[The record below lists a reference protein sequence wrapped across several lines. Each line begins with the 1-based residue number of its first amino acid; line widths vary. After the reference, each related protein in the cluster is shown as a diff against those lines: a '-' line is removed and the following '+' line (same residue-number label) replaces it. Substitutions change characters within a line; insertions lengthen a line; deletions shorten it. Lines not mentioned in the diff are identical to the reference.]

1 MCKHPKGVLCVTP
14 AVVTHT
20 DKMSQT
26 IKKISVTYDAV
37 NSSNTFTNGDILHG
51 RVTVETAK
59 DTKID
64 TLLIKFKG
72 KAFVRWTERHGKT
85 THTYWDKEK
94 YFTSEQ
100 YFIKEHKDNGKLYE
114 HVM

>member
-1 MCKHPKGVLCVTP
+1 MRVN
-14 AVVTHT
+14 T

-37 NSSNTFTNGDILHG
+37 NSSNTFTSGDILNG

-100 YFIKEHKDNGKLYE
+100 YFIREHKGNGKLYE
-114 HVM
+114 HEL